1 MSTTAANPPPPA
13 AANNDATKEKDWYS
27 FFHYYVGTDKQWAAL
42 LVLLSAILFLGCF
55 IIFFVAALTSG
66 TAEQFY
72 NYLALMGGSLL
83 LLIAACLYVY
93 LSYPENFEKQMK
105 VVKNEPR
112 PNMFFIA
119 AFLLLVA
126 SLSLLVYPV
135 YACLNNEMDPMVAVI
150 YFALV
155 IVAIL
160 GMAFFCYASHSE
172 QLKQQDGRGS
182 NLVWWLILEVFK
194 MMAPC
199 CTCRC
204 ECCCCK
210 GQDCDEEWFKFW
222 EGLIGSDFVIG
233 FLLVFAIALATFA
246 AGLVSVA
253 GDYSNLIEYVYVGA
267 GATFIAGSF
276 IMLYTTFPEQH
287 KSAIGWNL
295 LCKMFCCAKEDH
307 TKGKTDPPP
316 PLSTS

>member
-1 MSTTAANPPPPA
+1 
-13 AANNDATKEKDWYS
+13 
-27 FFHYYVGTDKQWAAL
+27 
-42 LVLLSAILFLGCF
+42 
-55 IIFFVAALTSG
+55 
-66 TAEQFY
+66 
-72 NYLALMGGSLL
+72 
-83 LLIAACLYVY
+83 
-93 LSYPENFEKQMK
+93 
-105 VVKNEPR
+105 
-112 PNMFFIA
+112 
-119 AFLLLVA
+119 
-126 SLSLLVYPV
+126 
-135 YACLNNEMDPMVAVI
+135 
-150 YFALV
+150 
-155 IVAIL
+155 
-160 GMAFFCYASHSE
+160 
-172 QLKQQDGRGS
+172 
-182 NLVWWLILEVFK
+182 

-276 IMLYTTFPEQH
+276 IMLYTTFPEQY

-295 LCKMFCCAKEDH
+295 LCQVFCCAKQDAD
-307 TKGKTDPPP
+307 TKGRFFTCLCTSEVVFHVVFIVTVSTTYSSCYHIHTSPPSFCDF
-316 PLSTS
+316 LLVIMFLTQTSLFGCRHHRFGERYFTCQRNQRS